1 MTRHQ
6 TQFKV
11 CLKLFQLPVIRQLL
25 LFCGCSLFSMLS
37 FFLYDKMFVD
47 YDLHNLNGM
56 HLRTFT
62 KAPLENAKNGILMV
76 DQSAVRTT

>member
-1 MTRHQ
+1 
-6 TQFKV
+6 
-11 CLKLFQLPVIRQLL
+11 
-25 LFCGCSLFSMLS
+25 MLS

-62 KAPLENAKNGILMV
+62 KAPLENAKNSILMV